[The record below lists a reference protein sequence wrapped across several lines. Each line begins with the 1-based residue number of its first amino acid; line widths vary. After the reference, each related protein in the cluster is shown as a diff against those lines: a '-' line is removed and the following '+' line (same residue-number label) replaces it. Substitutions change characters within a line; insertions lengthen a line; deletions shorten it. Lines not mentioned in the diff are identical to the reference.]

1 MWADLGDLLDAGIGI
16 AALSFRRCRATAR
29 RSRARSRP
37 PARCPGLTTVSAR
50 LRSLTAGTEPPA
62 RRQDPFGL
70 RCLPPVAGAL
80 HDALATLHDILAVE
94 INAAAENP
102 LFAGGEALHNGGFHA
117 ASCALALDSLRL
129 ALVPF
134 GSLSGARLSHL
145 MAPDLTGLTPFL
157 AADEGSSG
165 LMIAEYLAGD
175 ALARLRTGA
184 TPAVL
189 GSVSISRGLEEHA
202 SFAWQSA
209 GHARRAV
216 GLVRTVL
223 GLEWLAAERA
233 LRMRGVPA
241 EGVLAPARALAAG
254 FDDRLEDRPLG
265 EDGARAAAALPALAE
280 LVREVV

>member
-1 MWADLGDLLDAGIGI
+1 MA
-16 AALSFRRCRATAR
+16 
-29 RSRARSRP
+29 RARP
-37 PARCPGLTTVSAR
+37 LPGLELVSSR
-50 LRSLTAGTEPPA
+50 LRALTDGAEPAA

-80 HDALATLHDILAVE
+80 AWALAGLEEVLAVE

-117 ASCALALDSLRL
+117 ASCALALDGARL

-134 GSLSGARLSHL
+134 GSLAGARLSHL
-145 MAPDLTGLTPFL
+145 MAPDLTGLEPFL
-157 AADEGSSG
+157 AADAAGSSG

-216 GLVRTVL
+216 PLLRSVL
-223 GLEWLAAERA
+223 ALEWVAAERA
-233 LRMRGVPA
+233 LRLRGVPPS
-241 EGVLAPARALAAG
+241 GPLAPARELASA
-254 FDDRLEDRPLG
+254 FDRRLDDRPLG
-265 EDGARAAAALPALAE
+265 GDAALAEAALPSLAE
-280 LVREVV
+280 LVRSVA